1 MGAVICYGTLLTM
14 FFILT
19 VMPIAYW
26 KVMGLAEK
34 SEEHFFGQITGGFL
48 KELTLPLM
56 STWSVICQLFTNKK

>member
-26 KVMGLAEK
+26 KVMGLAE
-34 SEEHFFGQITGGFL
+34 G
-48 KELTLPLM
+48 KE
-56 STWSVICQLFTNKK
+56 KE